1 MSTKEYRHL
10 AGFNKRKHK
19 MFKLM
24 EESKLNEKANAIP
37 SACVSTIELFKEH
50 LKYVE
55 GIRDEMFTFY
65 HQYKVMKLRWST
77 FMRTKKALDMACRRI
92 VENDDSEIKKV
103 ELHYGDGSFSSVSK
117 GHAPSCNK
125 TLLNRLKTCYKLS
138 GYSKNHVKIKMMDE
152 FRTSILCSKC
162 HKRMENAKRKTD
174 KSKIHSVL
182 VCNDCKTFW
191 NRDVNACR
199 NMLSLALYAEQ
210 HNSERIQAFKRS

>member
-1 MSTKEYRHL
+1 M
-10 AGFNKRKHK
+10 
-19 MFKLM
+19 
-24 EESKLNEKANAIP
+24 IP
-37 SACVSTIELFKEH
+37 QSNH
-50 LKYVE
+50 
-55 GIRDEMFTFY
+55 
-65 HQYKVMKLRWST
+65 
-77 FMRTKKALDMACRRI
+77 
-92 VENDDSEIKKV
+92 
-103 ELHYGDGSFSSVSK
+103 GDGSFSSVSK

-125 TLLNRLKTCYKLS
+125 TLLNRLKTCYKPS
-138 GYSKNHVKIKMMDE
+138 GYSRNHVKIKMMDE

-182 VCNDCKTFW
+182 VCNDCKIFW